1 MDSFYMQMALD
12 LATKA
17 MGRTSPNPMVG
28 AVVVNGDRVAGT
40 GFHAK
45 VGTPHAEVLALAQA
59 GEAARGA
66 TLYVTLEPCCH
77 HGRTGPCT
85 EAVIK
90 AGVRRVV
97 AAMTDPNPLVAG
109 CGLKRLAEAGL
120 EVRSGVMEAA
130 ALRLNEVFVKYIT
143 TKVPFVVMKAAMTL
157 DGKIATR
164 TGQSRWITGPEAREY
179 VHRLR
184 DRYDAIMVGVG
195 TVLAD
200 DPSLTTR
207 LPDGGGKDP
216 VIIIVDSNA
225 RIPPGARVIQQASGA
240 PVIIA
245 VTPQA
250 PPERI
255 RALQEYGAQV
265 LTIPGPGPMVNLPR
279 LLVELGAREVT
290 GVLVEGGAGIH
301 GSLLE
306 SGVVDKVV
314 WFIAP
319 KFFGSTRA
327 PGPVAGC
334 GVTTPGD
341 AYLLRDVEVR
351 RFGEDIGLV
360 GYMNQRGG

>member
-1 MDSFYMQMALD
+1 MDSYYMQMALD

-17 MGRTSPNPMVG
+17 LGHTSPNPMVG
-28 AVVVNGDRVAGT
+28 AVVVKDGRVAGT
-40 GFHAK
+40 GYHAK
-45 VGTPHAEVLALAQA
+45 AGTPHAEVLALAQA

-85 EAVIK
+85 EAVIR

-120 EVRSGVMEAA
+120 EVRSGVMEAE

-143 TKVPFVVMKAAMTL
+143 TKFPFVVMKAAMTL

-207 LPDGGGKDP
+207 LPEGGGKDP
-216 VIIIVDSNA
+216 VRIIVDSNA
-225 RIPPGARVIQQASGA
+225 RTPPGAKVIRQASGA

-245 VTPQA
+245 VTSQA
-250 PPERI
+250 PQERV
-255 RALQEYGAQV
+255 RALQAFGAQV
-265 LTIPGPGPMVNLPR
+265 LTITGPGPLVNLLG
-279 LLVELGAREVT
+279 LLVELGAREIT

-319 KFFGSTRA
+319 KFFGSALA
-327 PGPVAGC
+327 PGPVAGG
-334 GVTTPGD
+334 GVAAPDD
-341 AYLLRDVEVR
+341 AYLLRDVAVR
-351 RFGEDIGLV
+351 RFGADIGLI

>member
-1 MDSFYMQMALD
+1 MDSYYMQMALD
-12 LATKA
+12 LAGKA
-17 MGRTSPNPMVG
+17 LGRTSPNPMVG
-28 AVVVNGDRVAGT
+28 AVVVKGDRVVGT
-40 GFHAK
+40 GFHARA
-45 VGTPHAEVLALAQA
+45 GNPHAEVLALAQA

-85 EAVIK
+85 EVVIR

-120 EVRSGVMEAA
+120 DVASGVMEAE

-207 LPDGGGKDP
+207 LPEGGGKDP
-216 VIIIVDSNA
+216 VRIIVDGNA
-225 RIPPGARVIQQASGA
+225 RTPPGAGVIQRSSGA
-240 PVIIA
+240 SVIIA
-245 VTPQA
+245 VTTKA
-250 PPERI
+250 PRERV
-255 RALQEYGAQV
+255 RALQESGAHV
-265 LTIPGPGPMVNLPR
+265 LVIDGPGPGVNLPG
-279 LLVELGAREVT
+279 LLAELGAREIT

-301 GSLLE
+301 GSMLE
-306 SGVVDKVV
+306 AGVVDKVV

-319 KFFGSTRA
+319 KFFGGAEA
-327 PGPVAGC
+327 PGPVAGR
-334 GVTTPGD
+334 GVVAPGD
-341 AYLLRDVEVR
+341 AYLLRDVEVC

-360 GYMNQRGG
+360 GYMIQRGG